1 MRKYLYIFK
10 SEVMTNMQYIFNLLV
25 GFISYFILI
34 FIFLNLW
41 KYIYSD
47 PNELINGYNMN
58 QMIWYVIITEIL
70 WMSLGGRKLCR
81 KICEDVRG
89 GNIAYNINKPYS
101 YIGYILSSH
110 LGSVVVKGSIFTILG
125 MLLGLI
131 FLGKFPHLTLLSIII
146 VLITSLLATIINT
159 LFVIFIGLFS
169 FIIEDANPFWW
180 LYSKV
185 ILVFGTLFPIE
196 YFPGII
202 KTILSY
208 SPIYAVSYGP
218 AKLFVDFSI
227 PNMVNVIIVQIIY
240 LIIIYVLCLLIY
252 RKGVRKLNVNGG

>member
-131 FLGKFPHLTLLSIII
+131 FLGKFPHLTLFSIII